1 MTKIFKAFIIGLIF
15 SLIPI
20 VKAFNVVSPTPE
32 FYINDY
38 ADIIDKENEERVISK
53 SKALYEQKDVQIVVL
68 TINDLEGISIED
80 YANKFYNDNK
90 IGSKENSGILI
101 LVSVNDRNIRIE
113 VGDHLEGLIPDGK
126 AGRFLDN
133 YAIPYLKNND
143 WNGGII
149 NLYNAL
155 YDEIS
160 SADLSAPQHKT
171 DSVIPDSLIIAQVGF
186 SVFLG
191 ILTNVYGF
199 IFFLLFIAL
208 LVGEFIFLNY
218 INFHAGFTIFLV
230 FFGFIVYIFVTV
242 FKSASLSSGRRGY
255 NTSSYHSSKS
265 SFTRGGGGHSSG
277 GGASRHF

>member
-1 MTKIFKAFIIGLIF
+1 MTKIFKSILIGLLF

-20 VKAFNVVSPTPE
+20 VKAFDVVSPTNE

-38 ADIIDKENEERVISK
+38 ADIIAKENEEIIISK
-53 SKALYEQKDVQIVVL
+53 SKELYEQKGVQIVVL
-68 TINDLEGISIED
+68 TINDLEGVPIED

-113 VGDHLEGLIPDGK
+113 VGDHLEGIIPDGK

-143 WNGGII
+143 WNGGIV
-149 NLYNAL
+149 NLYSAL

-160 SADLSAPQHKT
+160 STDLSAPQHNSN
-171 DSVIPDSLIIAQVGF
+171 SVIPDSLIIAQVGF

-191 ILTNVYGF
+191 ILTNIYGF
-199 IFFLLFIAL
+199 IFFLLFIAFL
-208 LVGEFIFLNY
+208 IGEFMFLNY

-230 FFGFIVYIFVTV
+230 VFGFIVYIFVTV
-242 FKSASLSSGRRGY
+242 FKNASLSSSNRGY
-255 NTSSYHSSKS
+255 HTSSYHSSRS

-277 GGASRHF
+277 GGASRRF